1 MTAYKY
7 EHMPPETFE
16 QLYYRTIFDKLY
28 PNMATSIPHF
38 WMPNFVD
45 ATDSSARTLDV
56 YNQQMSTS
64 T

>member
-7 EHMPPETFE
+7 EHMPPETLE

-56 YNQQMSTS
+56 YNQQMVSQ
-64 T
+64 